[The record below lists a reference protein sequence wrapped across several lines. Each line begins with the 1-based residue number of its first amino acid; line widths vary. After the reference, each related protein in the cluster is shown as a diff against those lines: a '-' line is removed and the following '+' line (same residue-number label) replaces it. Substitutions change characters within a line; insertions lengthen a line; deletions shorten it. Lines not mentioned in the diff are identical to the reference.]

1 MSTKVIIISGKKQAG
16 KDTACDVLM
25 SSLKPTLSC
34 TKYSFADP
42 LKQFLINV
50 FGLSWA
56 QCYGTDADK
65 NSPSQVKWK
74 SLPLDWDDKIRL
86 IESCGLIPIV
96 ENFDTYLTARQL
108 MQIFGSDICR
118 KMYPDCWALGTKN
131 RILSERPGVAF
142 ICDARFPNEI
152 DVLADM
158 NPIIIRLKRSISSDT
173 HFSET
178 ALDNYD
184 FSKFGTNFVEIDNS
198 NMDMAEKNKLL
209 WSKVSVL
216 L

>member
-1 MSTKVIIISGKKQAG
+1 MSTKVVIISGKKQAG
-16 KDTACDVLM
+16 KDTACDTLM
-25 SSLKPTLSC
+25 SSLKPVVSC

-50 FGLSWA
+50 FGLTWA

-65 NSPSQVKWK
+65 NSPSRVKWED
-74 SLPLDWDDKIRL
+74 LPLDGFKKIDL
-86 IESCGLIPIV
+86 MKSAGTPT
-96 ENFDTYLTARQL
+96 FADTEQFLTARQL

-131 RILSERPGVAF
+131 KILAEKPGVAF

-152 DVLADM
+152 DVLADT
-158 NPIIIRLKRSISSDT
+158 NPIIIRLKRSVSADT

-178 ALDNYD
+178 ALDDYD
-184 FSKFGTNFVEIDNS
+184 FSKFGANFIEIDNS